1 MLLSDCCD
9 APVYGE
15 GDWICSKCKEHCDVY
30 EGDDDVVEIDE
41 EATKNWRK
49 DV

>member
-30 EGDDDVVEIDE
+30 DSEEEDDD
-41 EATKNWRK
+41 
-49 DV
+49 